1 MQAMDFKN
9 KKIMVY
15 GWARSGKAVTKLLLA
30 LGADVTVANDGDF
43 QQDDDFLNL
52 QSQQVT
58 FLSQAQ
64 DAHLDNSFK
73 YLVKNPGINYDQPLV
88 QKALDLKMPI
98 LTEVAVALSTF
109 KGRLIAVTGSNGKTT
124 TTSLIR
130 DMLKSDEQP
139 VTTAGNIGT
148 PVSEVVA
155 DLTEKDTLLLEL
167 SSFQLMGIPD
177 IQPDI
182 AVVTNIFSNHL
193 DYHKTRDNYVAAKFQ
208 ITRHQTSNQ
217 YLILNADGPDTPSFS
232 AKTHA
237 KVLTFSRQQTGL
249 PAEIKD
255 DQLLI
260 DGDAI
265 MPVTDIKLVGPHN
278 LENVL
283 AAATAAKL
291 AGVSD
296 RAIKDVLKTFGGVAH
311 RLQYLFTVNGVKY
324 YNDSKATDI
333 EATQTALNSFDQPT
347 IWIGGGLDRG
357 DDLSRM
363 VPNLKH
369 VKTVIAVGQTQQK
382 IVDLAHQA
390 GKTVITVK
398 DVMAAAPE
406 AVQLAHPGDVVLLSP
421 AHASWDQFKTF
432 EERGEKFV
440 GALKKALKI

>member
-217 YLILNADGPDTPSFS
+217 YLILNADGPDTPRFA

-237 KVLTFSRQQTGL
+237 KVVSFSRQQTGL

-390 GKTVITVK
+390 DKTVITVK

-406 AVQLAHPGDVVLLSP
+406 AVKLARPGDVVLLSP

-440 GALKKALKI
+440 AALKKALKI

>member
-43 QQDDDFLNL
+43 QEDDDFMHL

-88 QKALDLKMPI
+88 QKALDLKIPI

-283 AAATAAKL
+283 AAATASKL

-382 IVDLAHQA
+382 IVDFAHQA

-440 GALKKALKI
+440 AALKKALKI

>member
-283 AAATAAKL
+283 AAAMAAKL

-440 GALKKALKI
+440 AALKKALKI

>member
-1 MQAMDFKN
+1 MDFKN

-283 AAATAAKL
+283 AAAMAAKL

-440 GALKKALKI
+440 AALKKALKI

>member
-1 MQAMDFKN
+1 MDFKN

-333 EATQTALNSFDQPT
+333 EATQTALNSFDQQT

-440 GALKKALKI
+440 AALKKALKI

>member
-217 YLILNADGPDTPSFS
+217 YLILNADGPDTPHFA

-390 GKTVITVK
+390 DKTVITVK

-406 AVQLAHPGDVVLLSP
+406 AVKLARPGDVVLLSP

>member
-1 MQAMDFKN
+1 MDFKN

-217 YLILNADGPDTPSFS
+217 YLILNADGPDTPRFA

-237 KVLTFSRQQTGL
+237 KVVSFSRQQTGL

-390 GKTVITVK
+390 DKTVITVK

-406 AVQLAHPGDVVLLSP
+406 AVKLARPGDVVLLSP

-440 GALKKALKI
+440 AALKKALKI

>member
-1 MQAMDFKN
+1 MDFKN

-43 QQDDDFLNL
+43 QEDDDFMHL

-88 QKALDLKMPI
+88 QKALDLKIPI

-283 AAATAAKL
+283 AAATASKL

-440 GALKKALKI
+440 AELKKALKI

>member
-1 MQAMDFKN
+1 MQVLDFKN
-9 KKIMVY
+9 EKIMVY

-30 LGADVTVANDGDF
+30 LGADVTVANDGDL
-43 QQDDDFLNL
+43 QEDDDFLTL
-52 QSQQVT
+52 QSQRVA
-58 FLSQAQ
+58 FISQAQ

-88 QKALDLKMPI
+88 QKALALKIPI

-109 KGRLIAVTGSNGKTT
+109 NGRLIAVTGSNGKTT

-155 DLTEKDTLLLEL
+155 NLTEKDTLLLEL

-177 IQPDI
+177 IRPDI

-208 ITRHQTSNQ
+208 ITRHQTKNQ
-217 YLILNADGPDTPSFS
+217 YLILNADGPDTPNF
-232 AKTHA
+232 ATKTHA
-237 KVLTFSRQQTGL
+237 KVLTFSRQQNGL
-249 PAEIKD
+249 QAEIKN

-260 DGDAI
+260 NGDAI

-296 RAIKDVLKTFGGVAH
+296 RAIKDVLKTFGGVEH

-382 IVDLAHQA
+382 IVDLANQA
-390 GKTVITVK
+390 DKTVITVK

-406 AVQLAHPGDVVLLSP
+406 AVKLARPGDVVLLSP

-440 GALKKALKI
+440 AALKETLKI

>member
-1 MQAMDFKN
+1 MDFKN

-43 QQDDDFLNL
+43 QEDDDFMHL

-88 QKALDLKMPI
+88 QKALDLKIPI

-283 AAATAAKL
+283 AAATASKL

-363 VPNLKH
+363 APNLKH

-440 GALKKALKI
+440 AALKKALKI

>member
-88 QKALDLKMPI
+88 QKALDLKIPI

-237 KVLTFSRQQTGL
+237 KVLTFSRQQTDL

-283 AAATAAKL
+283 AAATASKL

-440 GALKKALKI
+440 AALKKALKI

>member
-1 MQAMDFKN
+1 MDFKN

-440 GALKKALKI
+440 AALKKALKI

>member
-217 YLILNADGPDTPSFS
+217 YLILNADGPDTPHFA

-278 LENVL
+278 LDNVL

>member
-1 MQAMDFKN
+1 MDFKN

-43 QQDDDFLNL
+43 QEDDDFMHL

-88 QKALDLKMPI
+88 QKALDLKIPI

-237 KVLTFSRQQTGL
+237 KVLTFSRQQTDL

-390 GKTVITVK
+390 DKTVITVK

-406 AVQLAHPGDVVLLSP
+406 AVKLARPGDVVLLSP

-440 GALKKALKI
+440 AALKKALKI

>member
-398 DVMAAAPE
+398 NVMAAAPE

-440 GALKKALKI
+440 AALKKALKI

>member
-249 PAEIKD
+249 PAEIQD

-333 EATQTALNSFDQPT
+333 EATQTALNSFDQQT

-440 GALKKALKI
+440 AALKKALKI

>member
-1 MQAMDFKN
+1 MDFTN

-43 QQDDDFLNL
+43 QEDDDFMHL

-88 QKALDLKMPI
+88 QKALDLKIPI

-283 AAATAAKL
+283 AAATASKL

-440 GALKKALKI
+440 AALKKALKI

>member
-1 MQAMDFKN
+1 MDFKN

-217 YLILNADGPDTPSFS
+217 YLILNADGPDTPHFA

-390 GKTVITVK
+390 DKTVITVK

-406 AVQLAHPGDVVLLSP
+406 AVKLARPGDVVLLSP

>member
-1 MQAMDFKN
+1 MDFKN

-398 DVMAAAPE
+398 NVMAAAPE

-440 GALKKALKI
+440 AALKKALKI

>member
-43 QQDDDFLNL
+43 QEDDDFMHL

-88 QKALDLKMPI
+88 QKALDLKIPI

-283 AAATAAKL
+283 AAATASKL

-440 GALKKALKI
+440 AELKKALKI

>member
-1 MQAMDFKN
+1 MDFKN

-217 YLILNADGPDTPSFS
+217 YLILNADGPDTPHFA

>member
-43 QQDDDFLNL
+43 QEDDDFMHL

-88 QKALDLKMPI
+88 QKALDLKIPI

-130 DMLKSDEQP
+130 DMLQSDEQP

-296 RAIKDVLKTFGGVAH
+296 RAIKDLLKTFGGVAH

-440 GALKKALKI
+440 AALKKALKI

>member
-1 MQAMDFKN
+1 MDFKN

-217 YLILNADGPDTPSFS
+217 YLILNADGPDTPHFA

-278 LENVL
+278 LDNVL

>member
-43 QQDDDFLNL
+43 QEDDDFMHL

-88 QKALDLKMPI
+88 QKALDLKIPI

-283 AAATAAKL
+283 AAATASKL

-440 GALKKALKI
+440 AALKKALKI

>member
-88 QKALDLKMPI
+88 QKALDLKIPI

-440 GALKKALKI
+440 AALKKALKI